1 MRISVLAMIVAFGTT
16 IAASALA
23 QRSAEPSQ
31 KMQPDQEMQN
41 DADKGIKTR
50 NSGESGYVSDQEKP
64 GASAHAPGQ
73 PPDSNSNQT
82 TTGSSSARDSE
93 AGGKSR

>member
-1 MRISVLAMIVAFGTT
+1 MQISVLAMIIAFGTT
-16 IAASALA
+16 TAPALA
-23 QRSAEPSQ
+23 QQSGEPSQ
-31 KMQPDQEMQN
+31 KMQPGQQMQD

-82 TTGSSSARDSE
+82 TMGSGSGPE

>member
-1 MRISVLAMIVAFGTT
+1 MRISVLAMIVAFGIT
-16 IAASALA
+16 IAAPALA
-23 QRSAEPSQ
+23 QQSGEPSQ
-31 KMQPDQEMQN
+31 KMQPDQQMQN

-82 TTGSSSARDSE
+82 TTGSSNARDSE
-93 AGGKSR
+93 TGGKSR